1 MKTNFKDVAAS
12 QSIYVEELSVFLGIV
27 AAYHEHARSF
37 YYNVLFADH
46 HCPECN
52 GRLESAGPSKG
63 ICTSCGYRI
72 DPTLHFQR
80 SSCCQAALIR
90 HRLHYGC
97 RQCGATV
104 PSRFLFDERIFD
116 AEYFRERVAASR
128 ARRQRTIREM
138 QNRLTAAHTSPLLLT
153 DLPEINQICG
163 LTDALNEL
171 LLRRDLDRGEQHEH
185 DDSFEMEAYRRLVL
199 SAVHGCILHFD
210 AVPRVSKDART
221 DRARR
226 FTTLIFMEHER
237 EIALEQQ
244 DGDILVRAYAADTK
258 G

>member
-12 QSIYVEELSVFLGIV
+12 QSIYVAELSVFLGIV
-27 AAYHEHARSF
+27 VAYHEHARSF

-116 AEYFRERVAASR
+116 AGYFRERVSASR
-128 ARRQRTIREM
+128 ARRQRAISEM
-138 QNRLTAAHTSPLLLT
+138 QNRLKAAHTPPLHLT
-153 DLPEINQICG
+153 DLPEIDQVFG
-163 LTDALNEL
+163 LSDALNEL
-171 LLRRDLDRGEQHEH
+171 LPQGGLVNSVQHEH
-185 DDSFEMEAYRRLVL
+185 DDAFEMGAYRSLVL
-199 SAVHGCILHFD
+199 SRVRECILHFD
-210 AVPRVSKDART
+210 AIPRVCTDTRT

-226 FTTLIFMEHER
+226 FTTLIFMDHER
-237 EIALEQQ
+237 EVVLEQQ
-244 DGDILVRAYAADTK
+244 KGEILVREYAADTK